1 MMSPNPISIGKKTN
15 GIVEIIVVNRTTFN
29 QKM

>member
-1 MMSPNPISIGKKTN
+1 MMLPNPISIGKKTN
-15 GIVEIIVVNRTTFN
+15 RIVEIIVENRTTIN

>member
-1 MMSPNPISIGKKTN
+1 MMLPKEISTGKKTN
-15 GIVEIIVVNRTTFN
+15 RIAEIIVVNRTTFN

>member
-1 MMSPNPISIGKKTN
+1 MMLPNPISIGKKTN
-15 GIVEIIVVNRTTFN
+15 RIAEIVVVNRTTFN